1 MIRALKE
8 NFKRKHLIQLL
19 ILTGLF
25 VVGMFV
31 VYGNEIHPRMEDIY
45 TKEVIPVTD
54 DTERFQLTEG
64 MVLSEDVIFP
74 EDQMLGIGVELYS
87 NTDKNKGKLS
97 LSVKNTDTQEELGKA
112 TLDLEDVVNM
122 DKNLPT
128 DEDVHYFNVPFPEQ
142 NLGHLG
148 EPMTLTLTVD
158 SIGEKTDISIYGNEH
173 EDEVHPE
180 GFEMVVRTYCYHY
193 SYWFWIFLMLGILL
207 YIVLVIAFLGLLV
220 IRADW
225 HKVFIPIGIGFI
237 IVYNFLL
244 PPVTVPDEL
253 NHIATACYYSNALQG
268 IEEPPLTDL
277 SEASIYVRKTEL
289 GAMPEFKAGPDL
301 KEYDYIKKNIMRRTD
316 ADGEQLAELQQYKE
330 SDNFLLY
337 LPGILGITLGRILHL
352 NGVTTIYLGRF
363 FIAICYLLW
372 FYYVIKRAPFGK
384 AAVFLFAL
392 CPMVLQMCCSYSYD
406 AVPIAAG
413 SLFFMVLCDILY
425 EKKSISRK
433 DTILLMILMFLL
445 GGCKGGVYLP
455 LCLTVFLIPKE
466 IYGSVRNRRIG
477 RILFLGA
484 AALGFFLCT
493 FPYLL
498 QVLGVTEAMTTTQLY
513 SESLEPYSIK
523 DVLTDPIHSIWVVI
537 NTLLMYADFY
547 LKGMFAGPLGWLNLD
562 LNPFWVYGLLALMI
576 IGVLPQYNEETEI
589 TKKQRIVF
597 LGAWVLI
604 FLMALA
610 SMFVSWTTKGN
621 LTVSGLQGRYFTPV
635 FLLLLFMV
643 ARGKVLALKKDVSR
657 QVSFI
662 GVALGLIIINNIL
675 SSTQAL

>member
-45 TKEVIPVTD
+45 TKEVIPTTD
-54 DTERFQLTEG
+54 DTKRIPLEEG

-87 NTDKNKGKLS
+87 NTDKNQGSLL
-97 LSVKNTDTQEELGKA
+97 LSVENTDTGEVLGTERLNVKEI
-112 TLDLEDVVNM
+112 LNM
-122 DKNLPT
+122 EKNLPT
-128 DEDVHYFNVPFPEQ
+128 DEDVWYFNVPFPEQ

-148 EPMTLTLTVD
+148 EPMTLTLTVE
-158 SIGEKTDISIYGNEH
+158 SLGEKTDLYIYGNEW
-173 EDEVHPE
+173 EDADHPL

-193 SYWFWIFLMLGILL
+193 SYWFWIFLLLGILL
-207 YIVLVIAFLGLLV
+207 YVVLVLAFLLLLV
-220 IRADW
+220 VKADW
-225 HKVFIPIGIGFI
+225 HKVFIPVGIGFA

-253 NHIATACYYSNALQG
+253 NHIATAYYYSNVLFG
-268 IEEPPLTDL
+268 VEEPALDDL
-277 SEASIYVRKTEL
+277 SEASIYVRRTEL
-289 GAMPEFKAGPDL
+289 NAFPEFKAGPDL

-316 ADGEQLAELQQYKE
+316 AAGEEYAELSQYKE

-337 LPGILGITLGRILHL
+337 LPGTIGLSLGRLLHL

-363 FIAICYLLW
+363 FITICYLLW
-372 FYYVIKRAPFGK
+372 FYFVIKRAPFGK

-413 SLFFMVLCDILY
+413 SLFFMILCDILY
-425 EKKSISRK
+425 EKKSVSNK
-433 DTILLMILMFLL
+433 DTVVLAILMFLL

-455 LCLTVFLIPKE
+455 LCLLILLIPTD
-466 IYGSVRNRRIG
+466 IYGSVRNRRTK
-477 RILFLGA
+477 RILFLA
-484 AALGFFLCT
+484 AAAAGFFLCT

-498 QVLGVTEAMTTTQLY
+498 QVLGVTEAATKTQLI
-513 SESLEPYSIK
+513 SESLTPYSIK
-523 DVLTDPIHSIWVVI
+523 DVLTDPVHSIWVVI
-537 NTLLMYADFY
+537 NTILMYADFY
-547 LKGMFAGPLGWLNLD
+547 LKGMFAGPLGWLNID
-562 LNPFWVYGLLALMI
+562 LNPFWIYSLLALMI
-576 IGVLPQYNEETEI
+576 LGILPQHNEDAQI
-589 TKKQRIVF
+589 QKKQRLFFF
-597 LGAWVLI
+597 LAWLLI

-635 FLLLLFMV
+635 FLVMLVMA
-643 ARGKVLALKKDVSR
+643 ARNNVLVLKKDISR
-657 QVSFI
+657 QVSFL